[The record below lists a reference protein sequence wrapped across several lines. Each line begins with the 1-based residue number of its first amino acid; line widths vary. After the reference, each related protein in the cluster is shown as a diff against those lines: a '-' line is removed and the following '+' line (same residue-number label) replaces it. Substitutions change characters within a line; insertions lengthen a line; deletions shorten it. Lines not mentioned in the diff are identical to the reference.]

1 MKAIAAARART
12 AAIAIRIERSFM
24 IASCD
29 SSYAAASLR
38 VMTGVL
44 RGGDFRHDS
53 SRRAE
58 SSQRFV
64 FKERVFSV
72 RSVAKILNVFT
83 TESAEL
89 TEVCLL
95 EKRKG
100 FSAW

>member
-1 MKAIAAARART
+1 MKAIAAARGRT
-12 AAIAIRIERSFM
+12 AAIAFRIERSFM

-44 RGGDFRHDS
+44 RGGDFCHDS

-58 SSQRFV
+58 NSQRFV

-72 RSVAKILNVFT
+72 RSVLSVVKIRIVFT
-83 TESAEL
+83 TERAEL
-89 TEVCLL
+89 TEVSL
-95 EKRKG
+95 
-100 FSAW
+100 